1 VAGSTTCGRHQSS
14 LCRQSARNAFLGLVV
29 PGTGEHPCV
38 AFCKLIEIFTSAANV
53 CSCMFVLTATLP
65 QGARIGKGVYIDS
78 LDFTD
83 LELVNI
89 GDETVVNEGVSI
101 VGHYFK
107 DGCLHFGQVGGPT
120 RIFHSSESIC
130 ILRLLPPT
138 CYTNNHE
145 TTLHPCCL
153 STNSCI

>member
-1 VAGSTTCGRHQSS
+1 MFFM
-14 LCRQSARNAFLGLVV
+14 SADKA
-29 PGTGEHPCV
+29 
-38 AFCKLIEIFTSAANV
+38 
-53 CSCMFVLTATLP
+53 CSCMSVLIASLP

-107 DGCLHFGQVGGPT
+107 DGFLHFGQVGGPT
-120 RIFHSSESIC
+120 RIFQS
-130 ILRLLPPT
+130 
-138 CYTNNHE
+138 
-145 TTLHPCCL
+145 
-153 STNSCI
+153 